1 MATTFRDADRPRTCK
16 LAQRCNGIREP
27 VGKPGRRR
35 LIGRWPNQ
43 SQRLKRAARADRL
56 SQRNFEILWMVF
68 CGSGGLFCFLA
79 GCWSLG
85 RLRMPNAPL
94 IDWLMQRPSP
104 GSANFTNICVLSDL
118 GRAGA
123 HLRTRHHVHLK
134 NTFKLPNFLPFPLSP
149 PPFYPTP
156 GTPSSTLAHSPFRVF
171 IFTSFIQWIPHSPLH
186 RRRLVFWFSPS
197 PSPSYPRSNNNAPA
211 CPSFL
216 FIYPIPQLRLPGDSR
231 QFHRCRSAAINCLL
245 PRKCCS
251 VSPTSLIDRR
261 LPLQSTT
268 GQDRNAS
275 TLA

>member
-1 MATTFRDADRPRTCK
+1 MAYATPQSR
-16 LAQRCNGIREP
+16 IRQLY
-27 VGKPGRRR
+27 KTLR
-35 LIGRWPNQ
+35 
-43 SQRLKRAARADRL
+43 
-56 SQRNFEILWMVF
+56 
-68 CGSGGLFCFLA
+68 
-79 GCWSLG
+79 SLG
-85 RLRMPNAPL
+85 P
-94 IDWLMQRPSP
+94 WKGW
-104 GSANFTNICVLSDL
+104 GSFTHPASCPFE
-118 GRAGA
+118 
-123 HLRTRHHVHLK
+123 

-149 PPFYPTP
+149 PPFYPPP

-171 IFTSFIQWIPHSPLH
+171 IVTSFIQWIPHSPLH

-211 CPSFL
+211 CPNFL
-216 FIYPIPQLRLPGDSR
+216 FIYPIPQLRLPGDSQ
-231 QFHRCRSAAINCLL
+231 QFHRCRSAAINCPL

>member
-16 LAQRCNGIREP
+16 LAQRCTGTREP
-27 VGKPGRRR
+27 VGKPGRR

-43 SQRLKRAARADRL
+43 SQRLKRAVRADRF

-104 GSANFTNICVLSDL
+104 GSANFTKLCVLSDL

-134 NTFKLPNFLPFPLSP
+134 TPSNFLISCHSRSLHLPSTHPPVHHPLLSLIVLFVYLYSRLSFSGYHTLLCIVDVLCFGFRLHP
-149 PPFYPTP
+149 RLHIRVLTTTP
-156 GTPSSTLAHSPFRVF
+156 RPARTSFSSTPFLSSGCLATRNNS
-171 IFTSFIQWIPHSPLH
+171 TAAGQQ
-186 RRRLVFWFSPS
+186 PS
-197 PSPSYPRSNNNAPA
+197 IAPSHENA
-211 CPSFL
+211 
-216 FIYPIPQLRLPGDSR
+216 
-231 QFHRCRSAAINCLL
+231 AA
-245 PRKCCS
+245 
-251 VSPTSLIDRR
+251 
-261 LPLQSTT
+261 
-268 GQDRNAS
+268 
-275 TLA
+275 

>member
-1 MATTFRDADRPRTCK
+1 MATTLRDADRPQNMQASSMVHQDPRAC
-16 LAQRCNGIREP
+16 REA
-27 VGKPGRRR
+27 RRR
-35 LIGRWPNQ
+35 LIGRWSNQ
-43 SQRLKRAARADRL
+43 SQRLKRAARADRF

-68 CGSGGLFCFLA
+68 CGSGGLFCFPA
-79 GCWSLG
+79 GCRSLG

-94 IDWLMQRPSP
+94 IDWLMQSPSP
-104 GSANFTNICVLSDL
+104 GSANFTKLCVLSDL

-134 NTFKLPNFLPFPLSP
+134 TPSNFLISCHSRSLHL
-149 PPFYPTP
+149 PFYPPP

-211 CPSFL
+211 CPNFL
-216 FIYPIPQLRLPGDSR
+216 FIYPIPQLRLPGESQ